1 MFYLLLSS
9 TKGKRNRFR
18 KRVRVKSSIQF
29 EWRHC
34 KKNNNTFLNHCA
46 QDNFNSWLEFKAT
59 GCNKLRIRLQV
70 ISTKRSVQI
79 FWFALGSKQP
89 LNSDMC
95 SQCSLHSSSAHYQIN
110 RKPTGNTERLL
121 LLLFFKVLSG
131 NKDLLSWSTDTD
143 SPCCLVSISDSQV
156 NFPNNSP
163 ETDETQ
169 QHAQHRPLGRT
180 PRLSRAGPALTGGAS
195 SNEPIGS
202 RYSYLRNLLTGHIF
216 LNSKLRSSDTTTWPT
231 VFEWTPQN

>member
-1 MFYLLLSS
+1 M
-9 TKGKRNRFR
+9 
-18 KRVRVKSSIQF
+18 
-29 EWRHC
+29 
-34 KKNNNTFLNHCA
+34 NHCA

-121 LLLFFKVLSG
+121 LLLLLFKVLSG
-131 NKDLLSWSTDTD
+131 NKDLLSWRTDTD

-202 RYSYLRNLLTGHIF
+202 RCSYLRNLLTGHIF